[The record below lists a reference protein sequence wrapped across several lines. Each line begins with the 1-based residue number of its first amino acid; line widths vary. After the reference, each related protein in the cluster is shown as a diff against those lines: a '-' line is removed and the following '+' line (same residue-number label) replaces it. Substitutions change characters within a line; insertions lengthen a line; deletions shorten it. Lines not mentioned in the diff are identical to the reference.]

1 MYRHSALESAAGGSQ
16 GSAKQVLTAEDIDP
30 RRQEEAKAYARLKH
44 RLLAADM
51 ALGGAFALLLL
62 VTGISASITG
72 GIEAFLT
79 QPVLVVGGYF
89 LVFSVA
95 YGLLVLPLEYHG
107 GFVLPHRYGL
117 STQTKRGW
125 VADQAKAG
133 VLSLGLGLVVV
144 EVMYF
149 LLRSLPSL
157 WWLVTALFML
167 LFTVILT
174 NVAPLLIVPL
184 FFKLT
189 PLGDEELV
197 ARLTRMAERAKTNV
211 KGVFTINLSSR
222 TKAANAMVMGLGST
236 RRIVLGDT
244 LYADYGPDEIESI
257 LAHELG
263 HQVRHDMWWG
273 LLLQSTLTLVGL
285 YVAHVALGWGVRVM
299 GLAGLD
305 DVAALPLLALVMGAF
320 MAMSTPLINGFSRWR
335 EGMADEFALE
345 MTGKPEAFV
354 SVMVK
359 LANQNLAQVD
369 PERWVE
375 LLLYSHPAITR
386 RIERGESY
394 EAGAMRNGR
403 RQGVASRRGTV
414 GVEAGVDEAG
424 EET

>member
-1 MYRHSALESAAGGSQ
+1 MYRHSAVDSAAAGSRVC
-16 GSAKQVLTAEDIDP
+16 AKQLLTAEDIDP
-30 RRQEEAKAYARLKH
+30 RRQDEAKAYARLKH
-44 RLLAADM
+44 RLLVADM
-51 ALGGAFALLLL
+51 ALGGGFAVLLL
-62 VTGISASITG
+62 VTGISAWMTG

-79 QPVLVVGGYF
+79 QPVLVVGAYF
-89 LVFSVA
+89 LVFSLA
-95 YGLLVLPLEYHG
+95 YGLLLLPLEYYG

-133 VLSLGLGLVVV
+133 VLSLALGVVVV

-157 WWLVTALFML
+157 WWLVTAVFML
-167 LFTVILT
+167 LVTVILT

-189 PLGDEELV
+189 PVGDEELV
-197 ARLTRMAERAKTNV
+197 ARLTRLAERAKTKV

-222 TKAANAMVMGLGST
+222 TKAGNAMLMGLGST

-244 LYADYGPDEIESI
+244 LYSDYGPDEIESI

-273 LLLQSTLTLVGL
+273 LILQSTLTLVGL
-285 YVAHVALGWGVRVM
+285 YLAHVVLGWGVRVM
-299 GLAGLD
+299 GFAGLD
-305 DVAALPLLALVMGAF
+305 DVAGLPLLALVMGAF
-320 MAMSTPLINGFSRWR
+320 MAVSTPVINGFSRWR
-335 EGMADEFALE
+335 EGMADEFALQ
-345 MTGKPEAFV
+345 MTGRPEAFV

-375 LLLYSHPAITR
+375 LLLYSHPAMMR
-386 RIERGESY
+386 RIQHGENYRARAPTLS
-394 EAGAMRNGR
+394 GGR
-403 RQGVASRRGTV
+403 
-414 GVEAGVDEAG
+414 
-424 EET
+424 